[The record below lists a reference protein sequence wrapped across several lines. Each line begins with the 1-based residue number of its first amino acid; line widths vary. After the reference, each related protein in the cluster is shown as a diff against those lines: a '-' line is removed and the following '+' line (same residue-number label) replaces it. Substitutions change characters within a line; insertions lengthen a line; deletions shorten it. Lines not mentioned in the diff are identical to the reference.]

1 MARPARS
8 RRAHRVRLGKYGED
22 ILTTPKT
29 WLIETDELEREL
41 DAPDFVIIDATW
53 YMPDE
58 GKNAREEYLAE
69 HIPGAI
75 FFDIDEI
82 ADTNSPLPHMLPSP
96 EKFSSRMRKMGIGDG
111 QRIVVYDR
119 HGMFSAPR
127 VWWMFRVM
135 GADEVS
141 VLNGGLPKWKSEGRP
156 LMMGEPNARTPRHFT
171 SRRNLDLVR
180 DLDDMKSVIHDKSA
194 DIVDAR
200 SPERFA
206 GTVPEP
212 REGLR
217 SGHIPGAQNVPYGQ
231 LLNADGT
238 LKSTEE
244 LTAIF
249 AAAGVEPH
257 KPVVTSC
264 GSGITACVLAL
275 ALAETGHRRTSVYD
289 GSWTE
294 WGADDSLPIE
304 TS

>member
-1 MARPARS
+1 LS
-8 RRAHRVRLGKYGED
+8 
-22 ILTTPKT
+22 TPKT

-53 YMPDE
+53 YMPDQ
-58 GKNAREEYLAE
+58 GKDAKAEYLSE

-82 ADTNSPLPHMLPSP
+82 ADTGAAPPHMLPAP

-119 HGMFSAPR
+119 EGMFSAPR

-135 GADEVS
+135 GVEDVS
-141 VLNGGLPKWKSEGRP
+141 VLNGGLPKWKREGRP
-156 LMMGEPNARTPRHFT
+156 LVMGEPTPRTSRHFT
-171 SRRNLDLVR
+171 ARRNLDLVR
-180 DLDDMKSVIHDKSA
+180 DRDDMKALIHDKSA
-194 DIVDAR
+194 AIVDAR

-206 GTVPEP
+206 GQAPEP

-217 SGHIPGAQNVPYGQ
+217 AGHIPGSQNVPYGQ

-238 LKSTEE
+238 LKSTDALNQVFE
-244 LTAIF
+244 
-249 AAAGVEPH
+249 AAGVDPH

-289 GSWTE
+289 GSWAE
-294 WGADDSLPIE
+294 WGADESLPIE

>member
-1 MARPARS
+1 LS
-8 RRAHRVRLGKYGED
+8 
-22 ILTTPKT
+22 TPKT

-41 DAPDFVIIDATW
+41 EAPDFVIIDATW

-82 ADTNSPLPHMLPSP
+82 ADTNAGVPHMLPSP

-135 GADEVS
+135 GAEDVS
-141 VLNGGLPKWKSEGRP
+141 VLNGGLPKWKAEGRP
-156 LMMGEPNARTPRHFT
+156 LMMGEPTPRTPRHFT

-180 DLDDMKSVIHDKSA
+180 DVDDMKALVQDGSA
-194 DIVDAR
+194 VIVDAR
-200 SPERFA
+200 SPERFSGKA
-206 GTVPEP
+206 PEP

-217 SGHIPGAQNVPYGQ
+217 SGHMPGAHNVPYGQ
-231 LLNADGT
+231 VLNGDGT
-238 LKSTEE
+238 LKPAAE
-244 LTAIF
+244 LEAIF
-249 AAAGVEPH
+249 EKAGIDHH

-275 ALAETGHRRTSVYD
+275 ALAETGHIRTSVYD
-289 GSWTE
+289 GSWAE

>member
-1 MARPARS
+1 M
-8 RRAHRVRLGKYGED
+8 
-22 ILTTPKT
+22 TTPKT

-156 LMMGEPNARTPRHFT
+156 LMMGEPSARTPRHFT

-180 DLDDMKSVIHDKSA
+180 DVDDMKSVIHDKSA

-217 SGHIPGAQNVPYGQ
+217 SGHIPGAQNVPYDQ

-244 LTAIF
+244 LNAIF